1 LRPEDRRKSPRVV
14 VDLPVRVG
22 MAGQTVPGRLHDVC
36 RDAALVET
44 HDSCVVG
51 TRVTLA
57 WESSRGGGMVQ
68 VDGLVLRVS
77 ASEGDARRI
86 AILFVDVA
94 PAATT
99 AIELLVHRAGTDG

>member
-1 LRPEDRRKSPRVV
+1 MKPEDRRKSPRVV

-36 RDAALVET
+36 RDAALVQT
-44 HDSCVVG
+44 HQSCMVG

-57 WESSRGGGMVQ
+57 WQADGGGMVQ
-68 VDGLVLRVS
+68 VDGVVLRVS
-77 ASEGDARRI
+77 AGEGDARGI

-94 PAATT
+94 PATAT
-99 AIELLVHRAGTDG
+99 AIELLIHRAGTDG

>member
-1 LRPEDRRKSPRVV
+1 VV

-36 RDAALVET
+36 RDAALVVT
-44 HDSCVVG
+44 HQHCVVG

-68 VDGLVLRVS
+68 VDGVVRRVS
-77 ASEGDARRI
+77 LTEGDACGI

-94 PAATT
+94 PATST
-99 AIELLVHRAGTDG
+99 AIELLVHRAGTDV

>member
-1 LRPEDRRKSPRVV
+1 MSRPEDRRKSPRVV

-22 MAGQTVPGRLHDVC
+22 MAGQTVPGKLHDVC

-44 HDSCVVG
+44 HQTCMVG

-57 WESSRGGGMVQ
+57 WESAGSMVQ
-68 VDGLVLRVS
+68 VDGVVLRVS
-77 ASEGDARRI
+77 AAEGDARGI

-94 PAATT
+94 PASAT
-99 AIELLVHRAGTDG
+99 AIELLVHRAGTDV

>member
-1 LRPEDRRKSPRVV
+1 MSRPEDRRKSPRVV

-22 MAGQTVPGRLHDVC
+22 MAGQTVPGKLHDVC
-36 RDAALVET
+36 HDAALVLT
-44 HDSCVVG
+44 HQTCVVG

-57 WESSRGGGMVQ
+57 WQS
-68 VDGLVLRVS
+68 VDGVVLRVS
-77 ASEGDARRI
+77 AAEGDARGI

-94 PAATT
+94 PATAT

>member
-1 LRPEDRRKSPRVV
+1 MRPEERRRSPRVV
-14 VDLPVRVG
+14 VDLPVRVV

-44 HDSCVVG
+44 HQSCVVG

-57 WESSRGGGMVQ
+57 WQADGGGMVQ
-68 VDGLVLRVS
+68 ADGVVLRVS
-77 ASEGDARRI
+77 AGEGDARGI

-94 PAATT
+94 PATAT

>member
-1 LRPEDRRKSPRVV
+1 MD
-14 VDLPVRVG
+14 
-22 MAGQTVPGRLHDVC
+22 GQMVPGRLHDVC

-44 HDSCVVG
+44 HQRCTVG

-57 WESSRGGGMVQ
+57 WESRGGGMVQ
-68 VDGLVLRVS
+68 VDGVVLRVS
-77 ASEGDARRI
+77 AAEGDARGI

-94 PAATT
+94 PATAT

>member
-1 LRPEDRRKSPRVV
+1 MKPEDRRKSPRVV

-36 RDAALVET
+36 RDAALVQT
-44 HDSCVVG
+44 HQSCMVG

-57 WESSRGGGMVQ
+57 WQADGGGMVQ
-68 VDGLVLRVS
+68 VDGVVLRVS
-77 ASEGDARRI
+77 AGEGDARGI

-94 PAATT
+94 PATAT
-99 AIELLVHRAGTDG
+99 AIELLIHRAGMDG

>member
-1 LRPEDRRKSPRVV
+1 MRPEDRRKSPRVV

-36 RDAALVET
+36 RDAALVQT
-44 HDSCVVG
+44 HQTCTVG

-57 WESSRGGGMVQ
+57 WQADGGGMVQ
-68 VDGLVLRVS
+68 VDGVVLRVS
-77 ASEGDARRI
+77 AGEGDARGI

-94 PAATT
+94 PATAT
-99 AIELLVHRAGTDG
+99 AIELLIHRAGTDG

>member
-1 LRPEDRRKSPRVV
+1 MRPEDRRKTPRVV

-36 RDAALVET
+36 RDAALVQT
-44 HDSCVVG
+44 HQSCMVG

-57 WESSRGGGMVQ
+57 WQADGGGMVQ
-68 VDGLVLRVS
+68 VDGVVLRVS
-77 ASEGDARRI
+77 AGEGDARGI

-94 PAATT
+94 PATAT
-99 AIELLVHRAGTDG
+99 AIELLIHRAGTDG

>member
-1 LRPEDRRKSPRVV
+1 MTHEERRKSPRVV

-22 MAGQTVPGRLHDVC
+22 IEGKTVPGRLHDIC

-44 HDSCVVG
+44 HESVIVG

-57 WESSRGGGMVQ
+57 WDVGGGGMVQ
-68 VDGLVLRVS
+68 VDGVVLRVS
-77 ASEGDARRI
+77 AGEGDARGI

-94 PAATT
+94 PAVAT
-99 AIELLVHRAGTDG
+99 AIELLIHRAGV